1 MNSESTKLLILQST
15 SPCFRVIPRTLSTGF
30 SLALARQLQAEE
42 DAHARAIYEEQRRK
56 HYEEHRKQ
64 REQRGSGDPRQSRT
78 HLDRDD
84 PEEVKKEKK
93 KSDCIIM

>member
-1 MNSESTKLLILQST
+1 V
-15 SPCFRVIPRTLSTGF
+15 RVF

-42 DAHARAIYEEQRRK
+42 DAHARAL
-56 HYEEHRKQ
+56 YEEHKRKQ
-64 REQRGSGDPRQSRT
+64 HEQRGSGEPRQSRS
-78 HLDRDD
+78 HRDD